1 MSNAKKDIENLDDIK
16 KLVDSFYSK
25 VRKDE
30 LIGPVFEEKIAD
42 RWPSHLEKMYTFWQT
57 VLLDERTYYG
67 SPFPPHAG
75 LNIDN
80 EHFEVWLTLFDET
93 LDEYFEGEIA
103 DEARWRA
110 EKMADMFLRK
120 LDYYR
125 NNSSQPLA

>member
-1 MSNAKKDIENLDDIK
+1 MGNSKKDIENLDDIK

-25 VRKDE
+25 VRKDK
-30 LIGPVFEEKIAD
+30 LIGPVFDERIAD
-42 RWPSHLEKMYTFWQT
+42 RWSLHLEKMYTFWQT

-67 SPFPPHAG
+67 SPFPPHAS

-80 EHFEVWLTLFDET
+80 EHFEIWLTLFNET
-93 LDEYFEGEIA
+93 LDKYFDGEIA

-125 NNSSQPLA
+125 NNSSQPLT